1 MRISLIQM
9 NMKQAAPEENYPHAV
24 RLIETTIER
33 EHPDVLVLP
42 ETWNTGFFPKENLA
56 LLADDDGARTIEEIG
71 ALAKQYAVNIVAG
84 SVANRRNDSIYNT
97 AYIFDREGNVI
108 ASYDKTHLFSPMGE
122 HEFFEAGD
130 HLCRFELDGVSCAM
144 IICYDIRFPELTRC
158 LTLGGVDI
166 FFVVSQWPDVRA
178 DHLRTLARARA
189 IENQMFVTVCN
200 SCGSY
205 DDTQYGGG
213 SVLIDPWG
221 KVLTEAG
228 TEEEIITGD
237 LDLSV
242 VEGIRSSINVFRDR
256 RADLY

>member
-24 RLIETTIER
+24 RLIETTIEQ

-42 ETWNTGFFPKENLA
+42 ETWNTGFFPKENLS

-178 DHLRTLARARA
+178 DH
-189 IENQMFVTVCN
+189 F
-200 SCGSY
+200 GS
-205 DDTQYGGG
+205 
-213 SVLIDPWG
+213 
-221 KVLTEAG
+221 
-228 TEEEIITGD
+228 
-237 LDLSV
+237 
-242 VEGIRSSINVFRDR
+242 
-256 RADLY
+256 

>member
-9 NMKQAAPEENYPHAV
+9 NMKQAAPDENYPHAV
-24 RLIETTIER
+24 SLIEETIEK
-33 EHPDVLVLP
+33 ECPDVLVLP

-56 LLADDDGARTIEEIG
+56 LLADDDGTRTIKEIG

-84 SVANRRNDSIYNT
+84 SVANRRDDDVYNT
-97 AYIFDREGNVI
+97 AYIFDRTGEVV

-130 HLCRFELDGVSCAM
+130 HLCRFKLDGVSCAM
-144 IICYDIRFPELTRC
+144 IICYDIRFPELTRS
-158 LTLGGVDI
+158 LTLKGVDV

-200 SCGSY
+200 SCGRY
-205 DDTQYGGG
+205 DETQYGGG

-221 KVLTEAG
+221 KVLAEAG
-228 TEEEIITGD
+228 KEEMVISSD

-242 VEGIRSSINVFRDR
+242 VDGIRSSINVFRDR